1 MLHERFSS
9 FLRLGYEKV
18 VENEGM
24 PILEN
29 PNEKGNLIIRFN
41 VQFPT
46 YLPKASKD
54 MIDKAFKLAKIGG
67 GRDQHEMINKMVL
80 ADKILRV
87 DADEQLPPF

>member
-1 MLHERFSS
+1 
-9 FLRLGYEKV
+9 
-18 VENEGM
+18 M

-29 PNEKGNLIIRFN
+29 PNEKGNLIIKFN

-46 YLPKASKD
+46 YLPKTSKNL
-54 MIDKAFKLAKIGG
+54 IEKGFKMARIGG

-87 DADEQLPPF
+87 DPDEQLPPF